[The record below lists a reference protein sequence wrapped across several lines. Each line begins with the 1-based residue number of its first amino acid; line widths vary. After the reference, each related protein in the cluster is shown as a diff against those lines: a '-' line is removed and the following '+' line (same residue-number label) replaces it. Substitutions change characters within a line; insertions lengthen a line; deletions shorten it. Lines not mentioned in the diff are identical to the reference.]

1 MATINDNI
9 NEPENI
15 FFQVEADESAEPINE
30 AAQAAA
36 AATAETPQ
44 PETITAPSPP
54 PQEQVKKE
62 PQPIAQEEPAVQEE
76 PIEETPKEKYTI
88 TPTGDT
94 TINAKAKTPLK
105 IGYTV
110 EGEPGY
116 KVMSVSYTHL
126 TLPTTPYV

>member
-1 MATINDNI
+1 MGSTKLLSLDIKKGSEDFKVEWFKKNKGSLKKVNIGNTFSVSPEENVTYYMATINDNI

-36 AATAETPQ
+36 VATAETPQ

-62 PQPIAQEEPAVQEE
+62 PQPIAQEEPAV
-76 PIEETPKEKYTI
+76 
-88 TPTGDT
+88 
-94 TINAKAKTPLK
+94 
-105 IGYTV
+105 
-110 EGEPGY
+110 
-116 KVMSVSYTHL
+116 
-126 TLPTTPYV
+126 